1 MYNFQIFYKNS
12 YKNSAV
18 AEFFNAV
25 FVRFFCAQL
34 YGFLRC
40 VALLFF
46 VVAVVFALF
55 RFHYVNKKYYAH
67 KHDKPDQ
74 NPHFVGVEKDLHL
87 FPKRL
92 CLSDFFLKIFDC
104 VADCGQCDFFHY
116 SSTRISA
123 ATFFTPSRAVI
134 SFNAFSMIF
143 SWLRCVTKIMS
154 VFELTF
160 SSF

>member
-1 MYNFQIFYKNS
+1 M
-12 YKNSAV
+12 
-18 AEFFNAV
+18 
-25 FVRFFCAQL
+25 RFLCVFCAVL
-34 YGFLRC
+34 CGFAR
-40 VALLFF
+40 LFF
-46 VVAVVFALF
+46 VVAVVFSLF
-55 RFHYVNKKYYAH
+55 GFHYVDKKDYAH

-134 SFNAFSMIF
+134 SFNAFSMNNI
-143 SWLRCVTKIMS
+143 VTQGKINVKS
-154 VFELTF
+154 YPEFLSNINQIQGHLEHV
-160 SSF
+160 

>member
-1 MYNFQIFYKNS
+1 MYSFQIFYKNS
-12 YKNSAV
+12 YKNSAL

-25 FVRFFCAQL
+25 LC
-34 YGFLRC
+34 GF
-40 VALLFF
+40 APLFF

-55 RFHYVNKKYYAH
+55 RFHYVDKKDYAH